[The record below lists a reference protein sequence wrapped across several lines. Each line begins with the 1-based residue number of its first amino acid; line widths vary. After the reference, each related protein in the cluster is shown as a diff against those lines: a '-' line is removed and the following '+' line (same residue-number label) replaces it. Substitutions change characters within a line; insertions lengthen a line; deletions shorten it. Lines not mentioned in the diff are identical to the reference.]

1 MLCTIAL
8 PVCSRKLNLVGYMGG
23 GMKEEH
29 GRRNDGGHIP
39 INVYGKGV
47 GNISLIKARSYLL
60 GYRFIIQY
68 DMIYVA

>member
-39 INVYGKGV
+39 INVYGKGS
-47 GNISLIKARSYLL
+47 G
-60 GYRFIIQY
+60 
-68 DMIYVA
+68 